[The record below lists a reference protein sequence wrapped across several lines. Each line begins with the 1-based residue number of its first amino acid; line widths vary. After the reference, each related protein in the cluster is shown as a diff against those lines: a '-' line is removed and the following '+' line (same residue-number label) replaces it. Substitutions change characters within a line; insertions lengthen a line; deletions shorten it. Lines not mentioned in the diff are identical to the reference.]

1 MSGNN
6 TITITTAIT
15 AVTGYSVARNTTW
28 TLEIVYHIHA
38 MLLYNNNNNN
48 DSNTNNPHPH
58 PPTPP
63 QQQQRCVEQWSLQL
77 TAGQFHA
84 VASELFRQCHEI
96 HMTNDVAIG
105 NDVKNT
111 DDHILQRLPTWS
123 CRPTIVE
130 VDQSLSIVD
139 SILRSW
145 ILPPLCVNTRALKQ
159 FVGLQNNN
167 DNKVNNNSN
176 YKRTS
181 VSIGMASF
189 RSLFRHATCSLY
201 QSIGDSQSYHDN
213 RSESYHIR
221 CL

>member
-1 MSGNN
+1 
-6 TITITTAIT
+6 
-15 AVTGYSVARNTTW
+15 
-28 TLEIVYHIHA
+28 

-159 FVGLQNNN
+159 LVGLQNNN

-176 YKRTS
+176 QDN
-181 VSIGMASF
+181 SILSYGDDVIIF
-189 RSLFRHATCSLY
+189 RRHIINTIITIITIHNSNTTTNNGHEY
-201 QSIGDSQSYHDN
+201 EYDRFIWFF
-213 RSESYHIR
+213 
-221 CL
+221 

>member
-1 MSGNN
+1 M
-6 TITITTAIT
+6 IAIPTT
-15 AVTGYSVARNTTW
+15 
-28 TLEIVYHIHA
+28 HIHIHHHH
-38 MLLYNNNNNN
+38 NNN
-48 DSNTNNPHPH
+48 DVSNNGRYNVRRDSFTTWPTNCFDNVMKNH
-58 PPTPP
+58 
-63 QQQQRCVEQWSLQL
+63 R
-77 TAGQFHA
+77 
-84 VASELFRQCHEI
+84 
-96 HMTNDVAIG
+96 TNDVPIG
-105 NDVKNT
+105 DDVKNT
-111 DDHILQRLPTWS
+111 DDHILRRLPKWS
-123 CRPTIVE
+123 RRPTVVE